1 MTRLRTNRSLIAGSA
16 LLLACLVPATLTW
29 IWRGGHSPLIDIA
42 HRYAPI
48 SFSHPLGTDPFGRDI
63 ASYVLTGAFN
73 STVIAIIAVTLATV
87 IGTALGLVA
96 AYGGLRGKAVLST
109 ADLGLAF
116 PPILI
121 AAMLVT
127 AQGAS
132 ATGEILAIALFG
144 IPAQIRITRQAAH
157 SILVLDYIA
166 AARMAGLNSINTI
179 LRHVLPNIAPILIVH
194 ASTSLALAILSEA
207 GLSYLGLGAPPP
219 QPDLGRTLASYQIHI
234 FDHPL
239 LVAIPGVTV
248 MVLVLGFNLL
258 GDGLRDLL
266 ERPFNRLK
274 GQPS

>member
-16 LLLACLVPATLTW
+16 LLLMCLIPATLTW
-29 IWRGGHSPLIDIA
+29 IWRGGRSPLIDIA

-73 STVIAIIAVTLATV
+73 STVIAVIAVTLATV

-96 AYGGLRGKAVLST
+96 AYGGWRGKAVMST

>member
-1 MTRLRTNRSLIAGSA
+1 MTRLRTNRSLIAGSV

-73 STVIAIIAVTLATV
+73 STVIAVIAVTLATV

-96 AYGGLRGKAVLST
+96 AYGGLRGKAVMST

-166 AARMAGLNSINTI
+166 AARMAGLNSIDTI
-179 LRHVLPNIAPILIVH
+179 LRHVLPNIAPLLIVH

-266 ERPFNRLK
+266 ERPFNRLN